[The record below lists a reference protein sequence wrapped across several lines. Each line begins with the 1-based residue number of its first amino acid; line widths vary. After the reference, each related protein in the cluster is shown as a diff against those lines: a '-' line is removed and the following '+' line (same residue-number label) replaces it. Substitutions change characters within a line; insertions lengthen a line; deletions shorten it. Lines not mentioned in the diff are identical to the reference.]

1 MDFSKLWDNFVDTV
15 TNHYFDLNGRVGRT
29 RFWYFVLVEFAVAIV
44 LGIVQSI
51 ILHGVLT
58 ALFGLAM
65 LLPNYGMATR
75 RLQDTGR
82 NGMLA
87 LVTFGAG
94 ALLNVISLI
103 AVIGGV
109 AGALGFLFIFATIGW
124 LVACVALIAGVAL
137 IYFCAQPGQAEA
149 NAYGPAPPAWEPTA
163 SPSARA

>member
-1 MDFSKLWDNFVDTV
+1 MDFNKLWANFLDTV
-15 TNHYFDLNGRVGRT
+15 TNHYFDLNGRVGRAQ
-29 RFWYFVLVEFAVAIV
+29 FWYFILVEVVIGIG

-87 LVTFGAG
+87 LVAFGAS
-94 ALLNVISLI
+94 ALLNIISLI

-109 AGALGFLFIFATIGW
+109 AGAVGFLLIFATIGW
-124 LVACVALIAGVAL
+124 LVGLVALVAGIAV
-137 IYFCAQPGQAEA
+137 IYFCAQPGQSEA
-149 NAYGPAPPAWEPTA
+149 NAYGPAPPVWTPN
-163 SPSARA
+163 